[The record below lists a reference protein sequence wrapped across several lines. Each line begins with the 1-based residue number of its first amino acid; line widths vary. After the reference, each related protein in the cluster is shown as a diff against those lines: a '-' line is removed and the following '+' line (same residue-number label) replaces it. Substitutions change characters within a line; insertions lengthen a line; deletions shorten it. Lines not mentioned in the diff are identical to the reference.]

1 MFGNQYQ
8 QAVTDETALRRQSAQ
23 TGGMTGWAAITN
35 AMSGIGSEIG
45 YQGGQAMGGMTPAQ
59 SQQAK
64 FESVMNSVPNFDP
77 TNPAS
82 MREMSSALYSANF
95 YDESMELLT
104 QSNVFE
110 RNLAELK
117 QIEAQTGSI
126 ISGDNLAE
134 MKFNISKLYSEK
146 QMEQIDQAIAESIAG
161 VDTQTILTNLKSV
174 FQDVDI
180 KRIEQ
185 VINAS
190 KSSEIRADAQL
201 SLNSELNAANINKI
215 TQQIAA
221 SQVGMDV
228 DKARI
233 REVEQNI
240 LQSEAM
246 ISDLDSTQLSKNFKF
261 AVANGDYNGSYIEYQ
276 KLISNL
282 KTIQQEGSISLYE
295 YAQTSAGGSYK
306 GTLEDFVTSITGVDY
321 KKSLA
326 SERAGA
332 DDDNTTLYNYSDS
345 DETEVTN
352 FLDDQIDSGVGD
364 FLGRGTDYEKEVGK
378 HLWQLAKNIGK
389 PIDVIWNHYGGNAEY
404 ILSLPISR
412 SLKPYNPMSQTSQG
426 SNSSSLITD

>member
-161 VDTQTILTNLKSV
+161 VDTQTILTDLKSV

-233 REVEQNI
+233 KEVEQNI

-261 AVANGDYNGSYIEYQ
+261 AVANGDYDGSFTEYQ

-321 KKSLA
+321 KKSVA

-412 SLKPYNPMSQTSQG
+412 SLKPYTPKKKEAD
-426 SNSSSLITD
+426 LITES

>member
-161 VDTQTILTNLKSV
+161 VDTQTILTDLKSV
-174 FQDVDI
+174 FQDADI

-190 KSSEIRADAQL
+190 KSSETRADAQL

-261 AVANGDYNGSYIEYQ
+261 AVANGDYDGSFTEYQ

-321 KKSLA
+321 KKSVA

-412 SLKPYNPMSQTSQG
+412 SLKPYTPKKKEAD
-426 SNSSSLITD
+426 LITES

>member
-1 MFGNQYQ
+1 
-8 QAVTDETALRRQSAQ
+8 
-23 TGGMTGWAAITN
+23 
-35 AMSGIGSEIG
+35 
-45 YQGGQAMGGMTPAQ
+45 
-59 SQQAK
+59 
-64 FESVMNSVPNFDP
+64 
-77 TNPAS
+77 
-82 MREMSSALYSANF
+82 
-95 YDESMELLT
+95 
-104 QSNVFE
+104 
-110 RNLAELK
+110 
-117 QIEAQTGSI
+117 
-126 ISGDNLAE
+126 
-134 MKFNISKLYSEK
+134 
-146 QMEQIDQAIAESIAG
+146 
-161 VDTQTILTNLKSV
+161 
-174 FQDVDI
+174 
-180 KRIEQ
+180 
-185 VINAS
+185 
-190 KSSEIRADAQL
+190 
-201 SLNSELNAANINKI
+201 
-215 TQQIAA
+215 
-221 SQVGMDV
+221 
-228 DKARI
+228 
-233 REVEQNI
+233 
-240 LQSEAM
+240 M

-261 AVANGDYNGSYIEYQ
+261 AVANGDYDGSFTEYQ

-412 SLKPYNPMSQTSQG
+412 SLKPYTPDKKASD
-426 SNSSSLITD
+426 LITES

>member
-161 VDTQTILTNLKSV
+161 VDTQTILTDLKSV
-174 FQDVDI
+174 FQDADI

-190 KSSEIRADAQL
+190 KSSETRADAQL

-412 SLKPYNPMSQTSQG
+412 SLKPYTPKKKEAD
-426 SNSSSLITD
+426 LITES